1 MNHIERKHEK
11 KGKTEKKRPVI
22 PRKSVGGRPHTG
34 RHPRGWNLD
43 GPIIT
48 PLLYHLEWEHCE
60 WGVLNGESF

>member
-1 MNHIERKHEK
+1 M
-11 KGKTEKKRPVI
+11 I
-22 PRKSVGGRPHTG
+22 PRKSVGGRLHTG
-34 RHPRGWNLD
+34 RDPPGWNLD